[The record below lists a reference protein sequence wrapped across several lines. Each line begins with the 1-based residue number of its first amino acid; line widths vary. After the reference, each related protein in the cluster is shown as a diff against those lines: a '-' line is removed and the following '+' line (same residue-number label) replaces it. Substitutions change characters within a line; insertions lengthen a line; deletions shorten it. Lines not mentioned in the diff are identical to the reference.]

1 MAGVRASAGAASP
14 AVRDV
19 LHRLITCYLSKHA
32 IESASGVAIVSP
44 PYVLAYTCAPAAL
57 ALAGLLP
64 TSSVADITALHSAS
78 IQALSSDTV
87 ALVDAFDHD
96 DFNLDSA
103 VGACPARPH
112 CCIAAA
118 AACGLLVLTFGTAGW
133 YDGDVYNGLLERAQ
147 WSPLNRSDVLPLF
160 EKVGACSRLLPLPST
175 SHMHPDHQDSLAK
188 IRGFGIFWRQYSP
201 ACLRIIF

>member
-1 MAGVRASAGAASP
+1 VVVAGNFMAGVRASAGAASP

-78 IQALSSDTV
+78 IQALSSYTV
-87 ALVDAFDHD
+87 ALVESAIFCLTLLALLSIALHDAPC
-96 DFNLDSA
+96 S
-103 VGACPARPH
+103 
-112 CCIAAA
+112 
-118 AACGLLVLTFGTAGW
+118 LV
-133 YDGDVYNGLLERAQ
+133 
-147 WSPLNRSDVLPLF
+147 
-160 EKVGACSRLLPLPST
+160 C
-175 SHMHPDHQDSLAK
+175 
-188 IRGFGIFWRQYSP
+188 
-201 ACLRIIF
+201 